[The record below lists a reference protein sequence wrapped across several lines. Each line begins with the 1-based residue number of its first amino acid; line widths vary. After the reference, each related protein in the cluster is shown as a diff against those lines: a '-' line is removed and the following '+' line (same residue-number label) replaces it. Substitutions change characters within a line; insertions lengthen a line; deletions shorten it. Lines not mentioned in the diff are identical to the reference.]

1 MRTRATRISW
11 LLPWAEVSFSDVC
24 EVVLQI
30 AQPLL
35 AHAERNKGCYSSLSQ
50 HHHCAKSRELLN
62 PELWLLVP
70 RFCAKVNSHT
80 LTQPNFIT
88 FVKELRGQHQ
98 GHD

>member
-35 AHAERNKGCYSSLSQ
+35 AHAERNKGCYSSLSSITIAQ
-50 HHHCAKSRELLN
+50 NLETTILVLLTKIVASAA
-62 PELWLLVP
+62 WIS
-70 RFCAKVNSHT
+70 CQVNS
-80 LTQPNFIT
+80 FIT
-88 FVKELRGQHQ
+88 FVKYLCRQQQGQH
-98 GHD
+98 